1 MDMKD
6 LAVFSDADKRIREF
20 ATQVAMQ
27 VEDFSSICKSFGMTE
42 AQGESLQQHPAYKTY
57 YEGALAE
64 WAAAHNTGAR
74 AELKAAR
81 AVEEAIPAVFA
92 HIHDPEASD
101 TSKIEAFKALGK
113 LGRVGERGINGGG
126 AGGDMVK
133 ITINLGADQ
142 KLTFEK
148 AAPVI
153 EHEAVTA

>member
-1 MDMKD
+1 MKD
-6 LAVFSDADKRIREF
+6 LVVCGDADKVLRDF

-27 VEDFSSICKSFGMTE
+27 VEDFATICRSFGMSE
-42 AQGESLQQHPAYKTY
+42 AKGQALQEHPAYKTY
-57 YEGALAE
+57 YDSALAE
-64 WAAAHNTGAR
+64 WTAAHNTGAR

-113 LGRVGERGINGGG
+113 LGRVGERVAGGG
-126 AGGDMVK
+126 GGGGDMVK

-148 AAPVI
+148 PAPVI
-153 EHEAVTA
+153 EHEAISA

>member
-1 MDMKD
+1 MKD
-6 LAVFSDADKRIREF
+6 LVVCGDTDKVLRDF
-20 ATQVAMQ
+20 ATQMAMQ
-27 VEDFSSICKSFGMTE
+27 VEDFATICRSFGMTT

-57 YEGALAE
+57 YDSALAE
-64 WAAAHNTGAR
+64 WTAAHNTGAR

-113 LGRVGERGINGGG
+113 LGRVGERVAGGG
-126 AGGDMVK
+126 GGGGDMVK

-148 AAPVI
+148 PAPVI
-153 EHEAVTA
+153 EHEAISA